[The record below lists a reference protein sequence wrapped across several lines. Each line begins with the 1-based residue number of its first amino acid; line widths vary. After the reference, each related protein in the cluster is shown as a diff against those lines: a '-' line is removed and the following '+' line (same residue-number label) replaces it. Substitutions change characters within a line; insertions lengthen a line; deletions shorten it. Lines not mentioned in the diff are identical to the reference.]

1 MSNQRSTSKSSIEK
15 LVRFFEKNIYQLK
28 SPNFNETQAR
38 QQLIDPLFEALGWDV
53 HNRKMNPLYLQEVMP
68 EGRVKT
74 NVGKE
79 VKEQELLFEKKG
91 TLGKAQKEYASIL
104 DYIAEDNYKASWKE
118 AIKKPDYRFRIK
130 GQTKFFVEAKKPFVD
145 LSKSNE
151 AIFQVKRYGF
161 SGRVPVSILTDFE
174 QFRTFDCTHRPEFDK
189 PKLGV
194 IKELDLTYIQYL
206 DQFDQIFDTFS
217 HDAVEA
223 GSLDTLTRK
232 LLQKKTGD
240 FALDKHFLEDL
251 SAWREELARDI
262 AKHPKNRRRLTD
274 YTLNESVQRILDRI
288 VFFRVCEDREIEV
301 ENTLLAIL
309 RLWQGRP
316 GVSLYSLL
324 NDLFK
329 QRRALYNGLLFAPH
343 ECEELEVGDDVLLK
357 ILEGLNYPFSP
368 YYFNEIGVEIL
379 GSIYEKFLGK
389 TIHLTPKTVRVDEK
403 PEVRKAGGVY
413 YTPQYIVNYI
423 VDNTVGKLLY
433 EDVDGNGGKRKLK
446 LSPKQVS
453 KLKIIDIACGSGS
466 FLLGAFQKLTDYHL
480 EWYRDH
486 PKDVETY
493 HNVPD
498 AYGDANGLLRLSS
511 RKKRDILLNN
521 IFGVDIDR
529 QAVEVTQMS
538 LYLKVLEGEN
548 AETLNPQMMLALKE
562 AYLPSLGNNI
572 KCGNSLVGTDI
583 LAQADLFD
591 SESTQKLNPF
601 DWEVEFSE
609 ILKTGGFQV
618 VVGNPPWGIGFDE
631 LQLQYLRERNREI
644 VVRMIDSF
652 MYFVYRGIT
661 ILGQN
666 GHFGMILPDVILYQK
681 DNLKLR
687 RYLLENSALEKV
699 INLGNGVFQKVTRPT
714 CILTLSKNTSKRSAA
729 SVIDL
734 SANCEALGSDS
745 LNWTIVPQSQM
756 LRLPDLV
763 LVTSS
768 TAGYEVLSAT
778 QRLPHRKLQDFVDGD
793 GIQRGVSPDLKE
805 AFIVDAATAK
815 KHKLERSHLRRV
827 VTGGRQVKRYG
838 IEYDGRLLVYTGR
851 DTEFNE
857 IPGICKFI
865 DGFKSQI
872 TCQEVSQRKHSL
884 YSLHRARDE
893 TIFLKEKKILGV
905 ITEDEIKVAVDD
917 QKLFA
922 TDGIYLFACQG
933 IDPYFLVGVLN
944 SKLFVFLYRLL
955 SLESGRVLA
964 QVKPTVISELP
975 IRAVDLGKPGE
986 KRVHDDIATCA
997 NTMITLHEQ
1006 IHKAAFDSEKEPIRR
1021 QIAATDKKIDKLVYE
1036 LYGLTEEEIKIVE
1049 GGDVNSSSTV

>member
-1 MSNQRSTSKSSIEK
+1 MNAQRSASKSSIEK

-28 SPNFNETQAR
+28 SPAFNETQAR
-38 QQLIDPLFEALGWDV
+38 QQLIDPFFEALGWDV
-53 HNRKMNPLYLQEVMP
+53 HNRNMNPLYLQEVIP

-74 NVGKE
+74 SVGKE
-79 VKEQELLFEKKG
+79 VKEQEVLFDKKG
-91 TLGKAQKEYASIL
+91 TLGKAQKEYTSIL

-174 QFRTFDCTHRPEFDK
+174 QFRTFDCTRRPEFDK

-194 IKELDLTYIQYL
+194 IKELDLTYVQYL
-206 DQFDQIFDTFS
+206 DQFDQIYDTFS
-217 HDAVEA
+217 HEAVEA

-309 RLWQGRP
+309 RLWQGRT

-433 EDVDGNGGKRKLK
+433 EDVKGNGGKRKLK

-480 EWYRDH
+480 EWYREH
-486 PKDVETY
+486 PKDIETV

-498 AYGDANGLLRLSS
+498 AYGDANGTLRLSS

-562 AYLPSLGNNI
+562 AYLPSLGSNI
-572 KCGNSLVGTDI
+572 KCGNSLIGTDI
-583 LAQADLFD
+583 SAQSDLFD
-591 SESTQKLNPF
+591 SEATQKINPF
-601 DWEVEFSE
+601 DWDTEFPE
-609 ILKTGGFQV
+609 IMKRGGFDCV
-618 VVGNPPWGIGFDE
+618 IGNPP
-631 LQLQYLRERNREI
+631 YL
-644 VVRMIDSF
+644 
-652 MYFVYRGIT
+652 
-661 ILGQN
+661 
-666 GHFGMILPDVILYQK
+666 
-681 DNLKLR
+681 
-687 RYLLENSALEKV
+687 
-699 INLGNGVFQKVTRPT
+699 
-714 CILTLSKNTSKRSAA
+714 
-729 SVIDL
+729 
-734 SANCEALGSDS
+734 
-745 LNWTIVPQSQM
+745 
-756 LRLPDLV
+756 
-763 LVTSS
+763 
-768 TAGYEVLSAT
+768 
-778 QRLPHRKLQDFVDGD
+778 
-793 GIQRGVSPDLKE
+793 
-805 AFIVDAATAK
+805 
-815 KHKLERSHLRRV
+815 
-827 VTGGRQVKRYG
+827 GGR
-838 IEYDGRLLVYTGR
+838 EW
-851 DTEFNE
+851 
-857 IPGICKFI
+857 
-865 DGFKSQI
+865 
-872 TCQEVSQRKHSL
+872 
-884 YSLHRARDE
+884 
-893 TIFLKEKKILGV
+893 KE
-905 ITEDEIKVAVDD
+905 E
-917 QKLFA
+917 
-922 TDGIYLFACQG
+922 
-933 IDPYFLVGVLN
+933 
-944 SKLFVFLYRLL
+944 
-955 SLESGRVLA
+955 
-964 QVKPTVISELP
+964 
-975 IRAVDLGKPGE
+975 
-986 KRVHDDIATCA
+986 
-997 NTMITLHEQ
+997 
-1006 IHKAAFDSEKEPIRR
+1006 
-1021 QIAATDKKIDKLVYE
+1021 
-1036 LYGLTEEEIKIVE
+1036 
-1049 GGDVNSSSTV
+1049 